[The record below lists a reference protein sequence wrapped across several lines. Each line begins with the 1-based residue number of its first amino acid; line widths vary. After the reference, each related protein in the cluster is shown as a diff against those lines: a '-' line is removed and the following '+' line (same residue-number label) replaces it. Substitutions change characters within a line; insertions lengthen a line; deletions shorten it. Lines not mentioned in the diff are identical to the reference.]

1 LAEVQNSAEHAEVK
15 AAWVAQGRR
24 GKMSSKTREA
34 LNKIG
39 NISAWVA
46 ENCNDQQTAKY
57 MNDIIAIVQES
68 VAAPLRNCDVG
79 TAEEQ
84 SERFVLFCRRNSCRG
99 VCYDICNFANVNRRL
114 GWQKIGQSRC
124 FAFWAQMPYESAEQ
138 TKTTETKTTK
148 GE

>member
-1 LAEVQNSAEHAEVK
+1 
-15 AAWVAQGRR
+15 
-24 GKMSSKTREA
+24 MSSKLREA

-68 VAAPLRNCDVG
+68 VAEPVRNCDVG

-84 SERFVLFCRRNSCRG
+84 EERYIKLKREHVDKL
-99 VCYDICNFANVNRRL
+99 L
-114 GWQKIGQSRC
+114 RC
-124 FAFWAQMPYESAEQ
+124 PAQGYSFFPDSLYWSQMPYEPVKQ
-138 TKTTETKTTK
+138 TTTKTNK